1 MEMLEN
7 VGLDLPFFFFF
18 SLYIKL
24 DVLRLLTANSDEF

>member
-7 VGLDLPFFFFF
+7 VGLDLPFFFF

>member
-7 VGLDLPFFFFF
+7 VGLDLPFIYI
-18 SLYIKL
+18 YIKL